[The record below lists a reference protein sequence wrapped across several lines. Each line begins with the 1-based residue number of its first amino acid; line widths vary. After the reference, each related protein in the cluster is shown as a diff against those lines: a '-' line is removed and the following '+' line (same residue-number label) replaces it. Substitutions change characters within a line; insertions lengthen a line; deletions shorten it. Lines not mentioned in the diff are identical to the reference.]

1 MECLERLVAQEGG
14 RDMADGL
21 RGGGGYAKIDLLY
34 RKRTREGGWV
44 EEGGCRVKAGN

>member
-1 MECLERLVAQEGG
+1 
-14 RDMADGL
+14 MADGL

-44 EEGGCRVKAGN
+44 EEGGGGFGVLLCCVCREWVLFQTI